1 MLRPVNFTDHL
12 AMPHSN
18 MSSMTTPVRHMD
30 TVVSVNTDSRQGAIS
45 DKRKEEF

>member
-1 MLRPVNFTDHL
+1 MLHLVNFTAHL
-12 AMPHSN
+12 AMPRSD

-30 TVVSVNTDSRQGAIS
+30 TIVSVYTDSRQGAIS